1 MAEIS
6 LDKDQH
12 RAKGHYHG
20 VAALKRLVCTRHKP
34 GKELAV
40 EVHL

>member
-1 MAEIS
+1 MLAEIS

-12 RAKGHYHG
+12 QGHYHG

-34 GKELAV
+34 DKELAV